1 MQDEAGAVPAAPRLP
16 RGDHDDAHA
25 PDRSRPLCVVVATRD
40 RPHLLAGLLD
50 ALELAL
56 RPGDDVVVVDS
67 ASSGDATR
75 QLCVV
80 RGVRVL
86 RLDQPGTSR
95 ARNAGWQATSAPLV
109 AFTDDDCQPRPG
121 WAAALSKA
129 LQDKDFVTG
138 RVVADRAVTAPVSL
152 LDDLVGRD
160 LSEQDLVG
168 HGANC
173 AFRRELLE
181 RLGGFDER
189 LGPGTSLRAAEDG
202 DLLLRALRAGGRGRY
217 EPAAVVVHRQWRS
230 RGQALRLSFSYGL
243 GQGGAAVRRGRGARA
258 GVRRAVW
265 DDGLR
270 AAARDLRAGYAT
282 GAVAGVLRGTG
293 ALLGAAVA
301 RRRR

>member
-25 PDRSRPLCVVVATRD
+25 ADRSRPLCVVVATRD
-40 RPHLLAGLLD
+40 RPRLLAGLLD

-75 QLCVV
+75 QLCAA
-80 RGVRVL
+80 RGVRAL
-86 RLDQPGTSR
+86 RVDEPGTSR

-109 AFTDDDCQPRPG
+109 AFTDDDCQPRHG

-138 RVVADRAVTAPVSL
+138 RVVADRAVPAPVSL
-152 LDDLVGRD
+152 LDDPVGRD
-160 LSEQDLVG
+160 LSEPDLVG

-189 LGPGTSLRAAEDG
+189 LGPGTSLRAAEDS
-202 DLLLRALRAGGRGRY
+202 DLFRRALHAGACGRY

-230 RGQALRLSFSYGL
+230 RTQSLRLAFSYGM
-243 GQGGAAVRRGRGARA
+243 GAGGAAARSGAGARAAVRRAA
-258 GVRRAVW
+258 W
-265 DDGLR
+265 DDGLW
-270 AAARDLRAGYAT
+270 AAALDLRAGYAT

-293 ALLGAAVA
+293 ALLGVAVA